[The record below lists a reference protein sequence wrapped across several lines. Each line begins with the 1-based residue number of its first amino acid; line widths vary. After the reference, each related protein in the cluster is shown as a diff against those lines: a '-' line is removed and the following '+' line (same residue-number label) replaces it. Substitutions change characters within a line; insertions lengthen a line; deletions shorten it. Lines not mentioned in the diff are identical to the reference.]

1 VTAADLI
8 NRKYSD
14 AFTELMR
21 FQTKRARDAV
31 RTALAAVPASE
42 RRSQRTLLAQGALA
56 SALLD
61 EIERDG
67 YHVLHQRIALTPIRK
82 LWISWRAK

>member
-1 VTAADLI
+1 
-8 NRKYSD
+8 
-14 AFTELMR
+14 MR
-21 FQTKRARDAV
+21 FQTDRARDALQ
-31 RTALAAVPASE
+31 TALAAVPGTE
-42 RRSQRTLLAQGALA
+42 RRSQRTLLAQAALA

-82 LWISWRAK
+82 LWIAWRAR